1 MKLYD
6 EKSFWEVLEAKVM
19 MGVELSPGEIDL
31 EIAYIIDER
40 ADKQGYAEALEII
53 NRIKNLQD

>member
-19 MGVELSPGEIDL
+19 MVVELSAGEIDL
-31 EIAYIIDER
+31 AIAYIID
-40 ADKQGYAEALEII
+40 
-53 NRIKNLQD
+53 

>member
-19 MGVELSPGEIDL
+19 MGVELSAGEIDL
-31 EIAYIIDER
+31 AIAYIIDER
-40 ADKQGYAEALEII
+40 ADTKGYAEALEVI